1 MVKGKVGSASSRNS
15 NLKENNWM
23 IRNAFFYIL
32 SLYCQFTASR
42 PIFGIEQ
49 VIFTSLANLCLD
61 SPTALPHSL
70 VARVTLAAFALR
82 VLGVIVPLS
91 LVARLG

>member
-1 MVKGKVGSASSRNS
+1 MVKGKVASASSRNS
-15 NLKENNWM
+15 SLKENNWM
-23 IRNAFFYIL
+23 IRNAFLNL

-42 PIFGIEQ
+42 PIYGIEQ

-61 SPTALPHSL
+61 SPSALPHSL